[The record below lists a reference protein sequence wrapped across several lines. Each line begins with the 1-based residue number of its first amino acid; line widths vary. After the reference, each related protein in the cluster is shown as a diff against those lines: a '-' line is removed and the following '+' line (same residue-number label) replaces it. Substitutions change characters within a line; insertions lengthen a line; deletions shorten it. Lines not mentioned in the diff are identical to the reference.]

1 MSIYHAVHDTN
12 DLNLVVYIMDIC
24 CTPIRCPSYI
34 FDILNAPEHV
44 ERELLLVEGDLDGE
58 AHERIG
64 IASLSYA

>member
-12 DLNLVVYIMDIC
+12 DLNLVVYHA
-24 CTPIRCPSYI
+24 PSYI
-34 FDILNAPEHV
+34 FYILNAPEHV

-64 IASLSYA
+64 IASLPYA